1 MAMVVQPLAISL
13 AVGAASMLA
22 VGIREAWV
30 SVELCVQCCRLETGS
45 AAQATYCS
53 SHRPAR
59 TPLAGS

>member
-30 SVELCVQCCRLETGS
+30 SGELCVQCCRLETGS
-45 AAQATYCS
+45 AAQATY
-53 SHRPAR
+53 
-59 TPLAGS
+59 